1 MKTTQ
6 RFRVE
11 ESLLKNGYA
20 TRNQFLKQIPAVTRL
35 SAIIQ
40 NLEEEGWTFTTERTK
55 KNDHV
60 YKLVKCPYKKV
71 AYTINNQVFVTWQ
84 KK

>member
-1 MKTTQ
+1 MTQ
-6 RFRVE
+6 RSRVE

-20 TRNQFLKQIPAVTRL
+20 TRNQFLRQIPAITRL
-35 SAIIQ
+35 GAIICDMRADGWQ
-40 NLEEEGWTFTTERTK
+40 FEEGYSPNK
-55 KNDHV
+55 KDYQ

-71 AYTINNQVFVTWQ
+71 AYTIGGQVFVTWN